1 MPVVFNDGKDNQN
14 KVDPVKQLNAQN
26 EVIKK
31 IVNALQKLEEEFIN
45 SRRTTN
51 SKINGNNFSLTEKLR
66 TIETEVESI
75 DTRVS
80 VIGERTP
87 EEMMIEPVR
96 DMVSQGYVSIQVQA
110 SADVLEKASELKELD
125 RQLSQRLDEEVSVRE
140 SVVLSLATDITS
152 MDERSQQR
160 TLDTNSRL
168 GGGNSGG
175 NVYELQATIQNLKME
190 VDQLKGVNNDLKIMF
205 ENEKNRVNQMI
216 ESISNRMV

>member
-31 IVNALQKLEEEFIN
+31 IVNALQKLEEEFVN

-96 DMVSQGYVSIQVQA
+96 DMVSQGYVSIQIQA
-110 SADVLEKASELKELD
+110 SADVLEKASELKEFD

-160 TLDTNSRL
+160 TLDVNSRL

-190 VDQLKGVNNDLKIMF
+190 VNQLKGVNNDLKIMF
-205 ENEKNRVNQMI
+205 ENEKNRVNQMV
-216 ESISNRMV
+216 ESLSNRIM